1 MVYDGTLLE
10 SIEGLGDPAIVTLSG
25 EIWQRLQDEKTEV
38 SQSLLEDG
46 SLIHDRAKSGP
57 EADASNE
64 VTLELEWRHRAQLE
78 SRLREIGEA
87 QDRLIEGLYGRC
99 TSCGESIDC
108 RRLATDPA
116 AALCLAC
123 QTMIDGKVRFYSL

>member
-1 MVYDGTLLE
+1 MVYDGILLE
-10 SIEGLGDPAIVTLSG
+10 SIEGLGDPPIVAVSG
-25 EIWQRLQDEKTEV
+25 EIWRRLQDEKTEV
-38 SQSLLEDG
+38 SQSLLDEG
-46 SLIHDRAKSGP
+46 SLIHDQAKSGP

-64 VTLELEWRHRAQLE
+64 VTMELEWRHRAQLE
-78 SRLREIGEA
+78 SRLRDIGEA

-108 RRLATDPA
+108 RRLAADPA

-123 QTMIDGKVRFYSL
+123 QTMIDGKVRFCSL